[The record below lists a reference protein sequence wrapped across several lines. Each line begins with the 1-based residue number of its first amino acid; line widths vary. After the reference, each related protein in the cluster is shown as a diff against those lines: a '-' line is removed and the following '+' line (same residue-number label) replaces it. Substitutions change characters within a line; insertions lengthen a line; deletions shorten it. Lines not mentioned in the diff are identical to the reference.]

1 MLKNIKNPS
10 ELRKYSNEETKEL
23 AGEIRKVILKT
34 VSDNGGH
41 LATNLGIVEATI
53 ALHRVFDMT
62 CDKLIFDV
70 GHQCYAHKLLTGR
83 YEQFH
88 TLRTFRGISG
98 FTNKDESSYDTVNSG
113 HSGPSLSAA
122 LGIAAAN
129 KISGNNAYVVA
140 VIGDG
145 SFTNGMIY
153 EALNNCSEKQI
164 HLIILLND
172 NEMSISGNVGGL
184 SKYLSSIRTSDRY
197 FSFKHGLQKELIKI
211 PFIGRRLISA
221 ARSFKSLLKR
231 LLIKDNFF
239 ENLGIDYLGP
249 VDGNNI
255 SKMESVLNEAKTK
268 DTCCLVHMKTIKGLG
283 YTFAEKNPELYHSVA
298 PFDTVKGVSKE
309 TSESFASVFGDI
321 VCEKA
326 SIDPNI
332 CAVTAA
338 MCGGTGLLKFRSIFP
353 DRFFDVGIAEEHA
366 ITFSGGLSLNG
377 MTPVCAIYSTFA
389 QRVYDQLIHDIS
401 LQDVS
406 IILALS
412 HCGLVSGDGITHQG
426 IFDCSFISS
435 IPHARLY
442 APETYQEMREAFDYV
457 LSHPGF
463 NVIRYPK
470 GAETK
475 YDRSLFKYTDDRS
488 YSVLNDKDTDAVII
502 TYGRITE
509 KAYNA
514 CKILAEKYTVKI
526 IKLIYIYPLNYESLF
541 KLCGS
546 AGIIYILEE
555 GIYDGGIAEKI
566 TSAYALYSY
575 RKKKAKIIINAIKD
589 RFIEHGDLESLY
601 TLCGFQGEQIAEQI
615 DLLFLQ
621 TD

>member
-1 MLKNIKNPS
+1 MLKDIKNPS
-10 ELRKYSNEETKEL
+10 ELKKYSIDETNEL
-23 AGEIRKVILKT
+23 AGEIRKVILRT
-34 VSDNGGH
+34 VSKNGGH

-62 CDKLIFDV
+62 SDKLIFDV

-83 YEQFH
+83 YEQFN
-88 TLRTFRGISG
+88 TLRTFQGISG
-98 FTNKDESSYDTVNSG
+98 FINKDESIYDTVNSG

-122 LGIAAAN
+122 LGIATAN
-129 KISGNNAYVVA
+129 KLAGNDSYVVA

-153 EALNNCSEKQI
+153 EALNNCCEKKL
-164 HLIILLND
+164 HVIILLND

-197 FSFKHGLQKELIKI
+197 FSFKHHLQKELKKI
-211 PFIGRRLISA
+211 PIIGKGLITA
-221 ARSFKSLLKR
+221 ARRFKSILKR

-239 ENLGIDYLGP
+239 QNLGIDYLGP
-249 VDGNNI
+249 VDGNDI

-268 DTCCLVHMKTIKGLG
+268 DACCLVHMKTIKGLG
-283 YTFAEKNPELYHSVA
+283 YSFAEKNPELYHSVA
-298 PFDTVKGVSKE
+298 PFDLVQGVIEE
-309 TSESFASVFGDI
+309 TSDSFASVFGDI

-326 SIDPNI
+326 SINSSI

-338 MCGGTGLLKFRSIFP
+338 MCGGTGLLKFHSMFP

-366 ITFSGGLSLNG
+366 ITFCGGLSLNG
-377 MTPVCAIYSTFA
+377 LMPVCAIYSTFA

-401 LQDVS
+401 LQNAS
-406 IILALS
+406 FILALS

-435 IPHARLY
+435 VPHAHII
-442 APETYQEMREAFDYV
+442 APETYQEMREVFEYV
-457 LSHPGF
+457 FNHPKF

-470 GAETK
+470 GAEVK
-475 YDRSLFKYTDDRS
+475 YDRSLFKYAADRS
-488 YSVLNDKDTDAVII
+488 YSVLNDEDADAVII

-509 KAYNA
+509 KAYGA
-514 CKILAEKYTVKI
+514 YKILSPKLKIKI
-526 IKLIYIYPLNYESLF
+526 IKLIYIYPYNYESLF
-541 KLCGS
+541 ELCGS
-546 AGIIYILEE
+546 AKIIYILEE
-555 GIYDGGIAEKI
+555 GNYSGGIAEKI
-566 TSAYALYSY
+566 ASAYALYSCW
-575 RKKKAKIIINAIKD
+575 KKAKIIINAIKD

-601 TLCGFQGEQIAEQI
+601 TLCGFQSEQIAEQI
-615 DLLFLQ
+615 KLLFSR